1 MIKDRFSSVVGM
13 LLNQKLTDIIY
24 CSLMFFVS
32 SLMTSDL
39 CFLPVMWFFLA
50 PSHGDL
56 QVLTGVVK
64 CQLAP
69 KILRPWFAGRKG
81 WSMHSRV

>member
-1 MIKDRFSSVVGM
+1 MIKDSFSSVVGM

-24 CSLMFFVS
+24 CSLMFLVS

-39 CFLPVMWFFLA
+39 CFLPMMWFFLA

-56 QVLTGVVK
+56 QLS
-64 CQLAP
+64 L
-69 KILRPWFAGRKG
+69 G
-81 WSMHSRV
+81 W